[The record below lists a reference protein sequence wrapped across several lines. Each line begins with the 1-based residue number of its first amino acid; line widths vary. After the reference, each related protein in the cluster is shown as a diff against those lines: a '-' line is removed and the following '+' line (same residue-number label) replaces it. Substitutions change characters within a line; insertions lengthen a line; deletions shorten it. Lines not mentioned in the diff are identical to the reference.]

1 MEAVAIT
8 NESGADNPVGR
19 AVRRMRTARGLTQQ
33 QVADRSGLGFQHIS
47 MLERGDRP
55 NPTYDTMCQVA
66 EGLGVDVLE
75 LLAEAEGELPPPL
88 QAFLRADTAPRDVT
102 AEEISKL
109 RLAKVVLGK
118 GNPDPWDYAGM
129 LQWLRSRR

>member
-1 MEAVAIT
+1 
-8 NESGADNPVGR
+8 
-19 AVRRMRTARGLTQQ
+19 MRLARGLTQQ
-33 QVADRSGLGFQHIS
+33 QVADGSGLGFQHIS

-55 NPTYDTMCQVA
+55 NPTYDTMRQVA
-66 EGLGVDVLE
+66 KGLGVDVLE
-75 LLAEAEGELPPPL
+75 LLAEAQGEIPAPL
-88 QAFLRADTAPRDVT
+88 QAFLRSDAAPKDVT

-118 GNPDPWDYAGM
+118 PQPAPWDYAGM